1 MLRSILVPLDGSAF
15 SQRALP
21 WACMLAKRHGAEL
34 RLVAVDEPLMLAL
47 PFADVP
53 GFDASVADS
62 HREALEQALRDAA
75 ARVCDDVGTQ
85 PTLALLGGS
94 VAEAIAGEAER
105 ENVDLIVMTTHGRGG
120 FARAW
125 LGSVADA
132 LVRQA
137 SVPVLLVHAGSDAVE
152 GAGTDDAPLPAA
164 QRPSLRRVL
173 IPLDG
178 SALAEEVVATAMAVG
193 LPGETTFVL
202 LRVVIIQRTSLPVD
216 QTFWTPQE
224 REAMRRDLEEAETYL
239 NGVAEHLRTAGFDAE
254 VVATLAHDAARA
266 ILREAEAREVD
277 LVAIAT
283 NARRGVP
290 RLVLG
295 SVTDKVVRGA
305 TRPTLVMRP
314 PGTTG

>member
-21 WACMLAKRHGAEL
+21 WACMLASRHGAAL
-34 RLVAVDEPLMLAL
+34 RLVAVDEPLLLAL
-47 PFADVP
+47 PYADIP
-53 GFDASVADS
+53 GLDATVAQS
-62 HREALEQALRDAA
+62 HREGLEEGLREAST
-75 ARVCDDVGTQ
+75 RVCDDTGVT
-85 PTLALLGGS
+85 PALALLDGA
-94 VAEAIAGEAER
+94 VPEAIAADAER
-105 ENVDLIVMTTHGRGG
+105 ERVDLIVMTTHGRGG

-137 SVPVLLVHAGSDAVE
+137 TVPVLLVHGGSDAVE
-152 GAGTDDAPLPAA
+152 GAATDDPPTSPPA
-164 QRPSLRRVL
+164 LRRVL
-173 IPLDG
+173 VPLDG
-178 SALAEEVVATAMAVG
+178 SALAEEVVAAATAVG

-202 LRVVIIQRTSLPVD
+202 FRVVIIQRTSLPAD
-216 QTFWTPQE
+216 ATFWTPQE
-224 REAMRRDLEEAETYL
+224 REAMRRDHDEAEAYL
-239 NGVAEHLRTAGFDAE
+239 NGVAERVRAAGFTVE
-254 VVATLAHDAARA
+254 VLVTLAHDAARA

-305 TRPTLVMRP
+305 TRPTLVVRP
-314 PGTTG
+314 PGTVG